1 MGKSGRQGKDE
12 NLGNSADKDRGVR
25 PASCDVAT
33 ALESLEL
40 AVDALTSGP
49 LTPEFIRKLFSM
61 DLLDG
66 VELDMFVDLL
76 DANRSLKSALAGS
89 KASGS

>member
-1 MGKSGRQGKDE
+1 MGKSGGHAE
-12 NLGNSADKDRGVR
+12 GGNFGQLADKDNDARS
-25 PASCDVAT
+25 ASCDVTT
-33 ALESLEL
+33 ALESLES
-40 AVDALTSGP
+40 AVDALVSGP

-76 DANRSLKSALAGS
+76 SANKSLKNALAESNTGGS
-89 KASGS
+89 